1 MSIEQYDPKTPLSY
15 LAIISDFLRQHADFK
30 RTSDIIN
37 HFGVD
42 CVTDVTD
49 APERE
54 ALKSIQPLPE
64 DFHERAFQCKES
76 VKRRG
81 IIEATFHQTKLV
93 NLRVQLFFRGWFP
106 RRAALK
112 FVTREVLPTISGIIG
127 SPDVIE
133 EDPYPA
139 FVWSDFHGL
148 RVHTGFHAEYAYVS
162 TWLTNTAY
170 LT

>member
-1 MSIEQYDPKTPLSY
+1 MHIEQYDPKTPLSY

-30 RTSDIIN
+30 STSDIIN
-37 HFGVD
+37 HFGAH
-42 CVTDVTD
+42 CMTDVTD

-64 DFHERAFQCKES
+64 GFHESAFQFKES
-76 VKRRG
+76 AKRRG

-93 NLRVQLFFRGWFP
+93 NLRVQLFFYGWFP

-112 FVTREVLPTISGIIG
+112 FLTREVHPTITSIIG
-127 SPDVIE
+127 SAGTIE
-133 EDPYPA
+133 EHPYPA
-139 FVWSDFHGL
+139 FVWSNFHGL
-148 RVHTGFHAEYAYVS
+148 YVHTGFHTEYAYVS
-162 TWLTNTAY
+162 TWLTDTAY